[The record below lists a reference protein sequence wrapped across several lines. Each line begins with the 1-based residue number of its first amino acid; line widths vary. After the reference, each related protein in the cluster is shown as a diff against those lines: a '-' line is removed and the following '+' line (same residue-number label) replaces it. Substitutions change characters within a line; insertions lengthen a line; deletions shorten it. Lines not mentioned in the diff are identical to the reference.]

1 VGCRNGCE
9 ATAGQAKRQANTA
22 PGLLSPQ
29 PEATEAICRFLPRHL
44 PTGSSFGLLCRLR
57 RGSRR
62 SSLWRCSL
70 GRDRC
75 GYRPALTPSTKPLGR
90 GAEKHAKG
98 MIPHPDG
105 GRHRFSGE
113 KCRSKISKCSSAAYM
128 GFKQRFPK
136 ESQNRLFGIMNVGP
150 LNQEGNREFSN
161 PDYNLLKSNWCVD
174 STIKKR
180 GER

>member
-1 VGCRNGCE
+1 
-9 ATAGQAKRQANTA
+9 
-22 PGLLSPQ
+22 
-29 PEATEAICRFLPRHL
+29 
-44 PTGSSFGLLCRLR
+44 
-57 RGSRR
+57 
-62 SSLWRCSL
+62 
-70 GRDRC
+70 
-75 GYRPALTPSTKPLGR
+75 
-90 GAEKHAKG
+90 
-98 MIPHPDG
+98 
-105 GRHRFSGE
+105 
-113 KCRSKISKCSSAAYM
+113 M